1 MEPGSAIL
9 LKKIVFLVD
18 NRSILPQTS
27 FSVRSRLSSNVVV
40 VRVLAAALVTLALSS
55 WGIAEAG
62 KSGVARVDFHGWSA
76 IVLSNGAARVVIVPD
91 IARVME
97 FDLID
102 KQGQVVRGPF
112 WNHPAIDKNLPADVE
127 GWKNYGGDKAW
138 PSPQSDWPKVAG
150 RSWPP
155 PDGFDATSFAA
166 TIQGRR
172 VQLLSP
178 ADAIYG
184 VRVRRTISLDTRNPV
199 LRIKTVYEKVRGAP
213 VHMSVWTI
221 TQLAS
226 PERAFIFLP
235 PHSEFAQGYVN
246 LFPAEPRDLK
256 VEGRLLSLTRNLEKG
271 VKIGTDGS
279 ALLWVGEGPDLLIEN
294 KAVKAGGSNADWPE
308 QGSRTQIYTNPGDQ
322 MKYVEFELLDRLHDL
337 KPGQKASL
345 EAVYTLIPRTQ
356 VDPVAEA
363 TKVFQQN

>member
-1 MEPGSAIL
+1 LASA
-9 LKKIVFLVD
+9 
-18 NRSILPQTS
+18 
-27 FSVRSRLSSNVVV
+27 
-40 VRVLAAALVTLALSS
+40 VLTFALSTWS
-55 WGIAEAG
+55 VAKDAKNGINHL
-62 KSGVARVDFHGWSA
+62 DFHGWNA
-76 IVLSNGAARVVIVPD
+76 IVLSNGSARVVIVPE

-112 WNHPAIDKNLPADVE
+112 WNHPAIDKNLPADAE

-138 PSPQSDWPKVAG
+138 PSPQADWPKVAG

-155 PDGFDATSFAA
+155 PDGFDATPFAA

-184 VRVRRTISLDTRNPV
+184 VRVRRTISLDASKPA
-199 LRIKTVYEKVRGAP
+199 LRIKTIYEKVRGAP
-213 VHMSVWTI
+213 VHLSVWTI
-221 TQLAS
+221 AQLAS
-226 PERAFIFLP
+226 PERAFVFLP
-235 PHSEFAQGYVN
+235 VQSEFPKGYVN
-246 LFPAEPRDLK
+246 LFPAEPSDLK
-256 VEGRLLSLTRNLEKG
+256 VDGRLLSLTRNLEKG

-279 ALLWVGEGPDLLIEN
+279 ALLWVGDGPDLLIEN
-294 KAVKAGGSNADWPE
+294 ENVKTGGSKDDWPE
-308 QGSRTQIYTNPGDQ
+308 EGSRTQIYTNPGDQ

-345 EAVYTLIPRTQ
+345 EAVYTLIPRTLA
-356 VDPVAEA
+356 DPTAEA
-363 TKVFQQN
+363 KKAFQQH